1 MNTFSCRSIPTSASC
16 HSTRSV
22 DSYLP
27 SCSTESIFLSPT
39 SVDEVISIINSFRN
53 TCSPGDDEVAAFPIK
68 CAVNIIAGPL
78 THICNRMLLS
88 GVFPS
93 KLKVARVTVLFK
105 GGNKNDPNNYRPISV
120 LPLFSKLAER
130 ILYRRLNNFL
140 QAKHLICPNSMA
152 FRPVNQQNL
161 LC

>member
-1 MNTFSCRSIPTSASC
+1 M
-16 HSTRSV
+16 
-22 DSYLP
+22 
-27 SCSTESIFLSPT
+27 
-39 SVDEVISIINSFRN
+39 DEVISIINSFRN

-140 QAKHLICPNSMA
+140 QAKHLICPQQYGFQAGKSTESALLDIKNSIINN
-152 FRPVNQQNL
+152 FETKLFL
-161 LC
+161 LEFFSTCAKLSILCNIQYCSIN